1 MAKIIGVG
9 DNVVDKY
16 LDLGLMFPGGNALNV
31 AVLSY
36 RYGAD
41 AAYMGVLGEDRA
53 GRHIYETLQKEGIDV
68 SHVRITEGPNAYS
81 EVTLVDG
88 DRVFVGGDPGVS
100 TQLSFTEDDFEY
112 MKKFDLIH
120 TSVYSYIEDEL
131 RNLKETGKIVSF
143 DFSDSYEQ
151 SYLNK
156 TLPYVDFAF
165 FSGSGK
171 SLEEI
176 KDFQKKVSEQGPSLV
191 LITRGS
197 KGAILYYNG
206 KYYLQDSVPTKVV
219 DTLGAGD
226 AFIASLIVSILDRK
240 EVTFAMQKAAEDAA
254 KTCTYYG
261 AFGYGIEF

>member
-131 RNLKETGKIVSF
+131 KNLKETGKIVSF

-176 KDFQKKVSEQGPSLV
+176 KDFQKKVSEQ
-191 LITRGS
+191 
-197 KGAILYYNG
+197 
-206 KYYLQDSVPTKVV
+206 
-219 DTLGAGD
+219 
-226 AFIASLIVSILDRK
+226 
-240 EVTFAMQKAAEDAA
+240 
-254 KTCTYYG
+254 
-261 AFGYGIEF
+261 